1 MGAGVVVGVSVVVE
15 LRHGGRGITA
25 RVVGSLRGPVLLQE
39 AKKNNISEFFNHV
52 DADY

>member
-1 MGAGVVVGVSVVVE
+1 MFVGAGVVVE

-39 AKKNNISEFFNHV
+39 TKKNNVS
-52 DADY
+52 